1 MPYKIRKLPNQEK
14 WEVYNT
20 KTKHKFAKHSEKK
33 KAEKQLTLLKN
44 FEKARMK
51 KSKSKN
57 KK

>member
-1 MPYKIRKLPNQEK
+1 MPYKIRKLRNQEK

-20 KTKHKFAKHSEKK
+20 NTKHKFSKHSEKK
-33 KAEKQLTLLKN
+33 KAEKQLNLLKN

-51 KSKSKN
+51 KKTKT